1 MINKYQDT
9 IVKDSEGHIV
19 YEERSDGFVEKS
31 TYIDGQLTRQETRYP
46 NGITEIDH
54 YAIH

>member
-1 MINKYQDT
+1 MISKYQDK

-31 TYIDGQLTRQETRYP
+31 TYINGQLSRQETRYP
-46 NGITEIDH
+46 NGNVELDH
-54 YAIH
+54 YNVN